1 MIRDHIAANL
11 GIEPDDFEYA
21 PFSQHGGLGKVHQ
34 HVRRQVECNDRRIER
49 DVGGMK
55 VKQMELPPGWE
66 WTTMGEIADVV
77 GGGTPK
83 TNEPSNYEGGTIPWL
98 TPADLSG
105 YTAKTI
111 GHGARYITQKGLD
124 TSSAKMMPAGTV
136 LFTSRAPIGYVAIA
150 SNPVCANQGFKSF
163 VLKDGV
169 LPDYVYWW
177 LKGSKNL
184 AESMASGTTFLE
196 LSGAKAKQLPIPIAP
211 LDQQKRIVAEIEKQ
225 FSRLDEAVANLKRV
239 KANLKRYKAAVLKAA
254 VEGRLVE
261 TEAELARREGR
272 SYETGGQLL
281 QRILETR
288 RSQWKGKGKYKEP
301 AVPDTT
307 DLPELPEGWVWASPE
322 QLSAGEPYSL
332 AIGPFGSSLKV
343 SDYTNSGVPLVF
355 VRNIRSASFGGPD
368 VVFVSQEKAEE
379 LRAHRVS
386 VGDLLVTKMGDPPG
400 DVCIYPTGRPPAV
413 ITADCIKLR
422 LRPDFSS
429 TQFFACAIE
438 SDLVHKQILGITKGV
453 AQLKVSLGRFGSIA
467 FPLPPLTEQHRIVAE
482 VDRRLSLAKEAEAQV
497 DANLKRAQVLRGAV
511 LSNAFQN
518 KQL

>member
-1 MIRDHIAANL
+1 
-11 GIEPDDFEYA
+11 
-21 PFSQHGGLGKVHQ
+21 
-34 HVRRQVECNDRRIER
+34 
-49 DVGGMK
+49 MK

-225 FSRLDEAVANLKRV
+225 FSRLDEAIANLKRV

-272 SYETGGQLL
+272 SYETGGRLL

-288 RSQWKGKGKYKEP
+288 RSQWQGKGKYKEP
-301 AVPDTT
+301 AAPDTT
-307 DLPELPEGWVWASPE
+307 NLPELPEGWVWVSASALLREPLRNGHSAKATNNPNGLRAFT
-322 QLSAGEPYSL
+322 LSAVTVGNFSEENTKLTVAEPSKVEDLWAMPGDIYVERSNTPEL
-332 AIGPFGSSLKV
+332 VGTTCLYNGPVKFAFI
-343 SDYTNSGVPLVF
+343 P
-355 VRNIRSASFGGPD
+355 
-368 VVFVSQEKAEE
+368 
-379 LRAHRVS
+379 
-386 VGDLLVTKMGDPPG
+386 DLLIRIR
-400 DVCIYPTGRPPAV
+400 VCELVLPRFVELALQSDFGRRYFKDRAQGISGTMPKIDQA
-413 ITADCIKLR
+413 
-422 LRPDFSS
+422 
-429 TQFFACAIE
+429 AIE
-438 SDLVHKQILGITKGV
+438 TYAIS
-453 AQLKVSLGRFGSIA
+453 
-467 FPLPPLTEQHRIVAE
+467 LPPQAEQHRIVAE
-482 VDRRLSLAKEAEAQV
+482 VDRRLSLLRETETQV
-497 DANLKRAQVLRGAV
+497 DADLQRAERLRHSILEGAFSGRIV
-511 LSNAFQN
+511 HIGDSAVSTVTG
-518 KQL
+518 QLLVSV

>member
-1 MIRDHIAANL
+1 
-11 GIEPDDFEYA
+11 
-21 PFSQHGGLGKVHQ
+21 
-34 HVRRQVECNDRRIER
+34 
-49 DVGGMK
+49 MK

-105 YTAKTI
+105 YTAKSI

-136 LFTSRAPIGYVAIA
+136 LFTSRAPIGYVVIA
-150 SNPVCANQGFKSF
+150 SNPVCTNQGFKSF

-169 LPDYVYWW
+169 LPDYMYWW
-177 LKGSKNL
+177 LKGSKDL
-184 AESMASGTTFLE
+184 AEGMASGTTFLE

-211 LDQQKRIVAEIEKQ
+211 LDQQKCIVAEIEKQ

-272 SYETGGQLL
+272 SFETGEQLL

-301 AVPDTT
+301 AAPDTS
-307 DLPELPEGWVWASPE
+307 DLPELPEGWVWASLD
-322 QLSAGEPYSL
+322 QLSDVVRGGSPRPAGDPRYFG
-332 AIGPFGSSLKV
+332 GPVPWITVGLLTGDE
-343 SDYTNSGVPLVF
+343 SDYLHRVPEGLTLEGKERSRYIEPDTLLLTNSGATLGVPKISL
-355 VRNIRSASFGGPD
+355 IGG
-368 VVFVSQEKAEE
+368 
-379 LRAHRVS
+379 
-386 VGDLLVTKMGDPPG
+386 
-400 DVCIYPTGRPPAV
+400 CIN
-413 ITADCIKLR
+413 D
-422 LRPDFSS
+422 
-429 TQFFACAIE
+429 
-438 SDLVHKQILGITKGV
+438 GV
-453 AQLKVSLGRFGSIA
+453 AALLGVEYPLKRYLVNFLRTKTMSMRRINQGAAQPNLNTSIIKA
-467 FPLPPLTEQHRIVAE
+467 MVVPLPPEAEQHRIVAE
-482 VDRRLSLAKEAEAQV
+482 VDRRLSLLSETEAQV
-497 DANLKRAQVLRGAV
+497 DANLQRAEHLRQAV
-511 LSNAFQN
+511 LASAFRG
-518 KQL
+518 QLESQGHNHGNRSKTTE